1 MAQFNVYSTSVE
13 SIISW
18 IKSGEIAIPEIQRP
32 FVWDSPKVRDLLDS
46 LYKGFPVGYI
56 IVWKNPDIRLKDGTV
71 STGKKILI
79 DGQQRVTA
87 LQAAIAGQLV
97 VDANYE
103 KKRIKIAFNPQTEG
117 FEVCNPAIEKDS
129 KWIPDVSAIFSDF
142 SQYKFIKQYSERNGL
157 VDMEEKLD
165 GTLAKLKS
173 IYNINLGVIEL
184 SQALTIDDVTDIFI
198 RINSQGVVLSQAD
211 FAMSKIS
218 SDDRYGGNETRKM
231 IDYFC
236 HFMRRPAD
244 YEMIT
249 NNDKDF
255 AGSDALQKI
264 KWVVKETED
273 IYVPNY
279 TDVLRV
285 SFTHKFKRGKIADLV
300 SLLSGRD
307 FETRDNLE
315 SIAEESFQLLRQ
327 GVEAFV
333 NETNF
338 KRYIM
343 IVKST
348 GIVHASLVRSQ
359 NVLNFGYILYL
370 TLKDQKM
377 DAALIEKLVRKW
389 IVLSML
395 TGRYSSSPETAI
407 DYDIKRFT
415 EQDPVEFIK
424 NIEAG
429 ELSDAFWNYTL
440 VTRLDTSVASS
451 PYFLVFL
458 MAQVKRGARG
468 FLSEQI
474 TIQSLIEQRGDI
486 HHIFPKKF
494 LQKNGVNNRKDY
506 NQIANYVYI
515 QSEINI
521 RISDT
526 APCKYMEKML
536 GQVAGKGLAYGGI
549 MSEEDLKKNLAENCV
564 PEEFVKMDIWDYAVF
579 LEKRR
584 TLMAQYIR
592 DYYKS
597 LD

>member
-1 MAQFNVYSTSVE
+1 MQQKSDVRLKGLSPYSAAFTREQFLFYEMRTTARLVCEGLAGEDVVDRVAMENLFQYPTERSVRKMAHCCVRRLAALGDE
-13 SIISW
+13 SLVRELAVQPAEVAKQICLYAMM
-18 IKSGEIAIPEIQRP
+18 KQYRV
-32 FVWDSPKVRDLLDS
+32 VWDFMITVVGEKYRLQDVSFGKRDLNV
-46 LYKGFPVGYI
+46 F
-56 IVWKNPDIRLKDGTV
+56 
-71 STGKKILI
+71 
-79 DGQQRVTA
+79 
-87 LQAAIAGQLV
+87 
-97 VDANYE
+97 
-103 KKRIKIAFNPQTEG
+103 F
-117 FEVCNPAIEKDS
+117 
-129 KWIPDVSAIFSDF
+129 
-142 SQYKFIKQYSERNGL
+142 
-157 VDMEEKLD
+157 
-165 GTLAKLKS
+165 
-173 IYNINLGVIEL
+173 
-184 SQALTIDDVTDIFI
+184 
-198 RINSQGVVLSQAD
+198 
-211 FAMSKIS
+211 
-218 SDDRYGGNETRKM
+218 
-231 IDYFC
+231 
-236 HFMRRPAD
+236 
-244 YEMIT
+244 
-249 NNDKDF
+249 
-255 AGSDALQKI
+255 
-264 KWVVKETED
+264 
-273 IYVPNY
+273 
-279 TDVLRV
+279 
-285 SFTHKFKRGKIADLV
+285 
-300 SLLSGRD
+300 
-307 FETRDNLE
+307 
-315 SIAEESFQLLRQ
+315 IAEESFQLLRQ

-536 GQVAGKGLAYGGI
+536 GQVAGEGLAYGGI

>member
-165 GTLAKLKS
+165 ETLAKLKS

-236 HFMRRPAD
+236 HFMRRPPD

-395 TGRYSSSPETAI
+395 TGRYSSSPETVI

-536 GQVAGKGLAYGGI
+536 GQVAGEGLAYGGI

>member
-1 MAQFNVYSTSVE
+1 MAQFNVYSISVE

-87 LQAAIAGQLV
+87 LQAAIAGQMV
-97 VDANYE
+97 IDANYE

-129 KWIPDVSAIFSDF
+129 KWIPDVSAVFSDF
-142 SQYKFIKQYSERNGL
+142 SQYKFIKQYGERNGL

-165 GTLAKLKS
+165 ETLAKLKS

-184 SQALTIDDVTDIFI
+184 SQVLTIDDVTDIFI

-218 SDDRYGGNETRKM
+218 SDDRFGGNETRKM

-255 AGSDALQKI
+255 ASSDALQKI

-273 IYVPNY
+273 IYVPSY

-307 FETRDNLE
+307 FETRENLE
-315 SIAEESFQLLRQ
+315 SIAEESFKLLRQ

-370 TLKDQKM
+370 TLKDQKI

-415 EQDPVEFIK
+415 EQDPIDFIK

-440 VTRLDTSVASS
+440 VTKLDTSVASS

-486 HHIFPKKF
+486 HHIFPKKY

-526 APCKYMEKML
+526 APCKYMEKMVE
-536 GQVAGKGLAYGGI
+536 QVDGGGLAYGGI

-564 PEEFVKMDIWDYAVF
+564 PEEFIRMDIWDYPIF

-584 TLMAQYIR
+584 ALMAQYIR

-597 LD
+597 LE

>member
-165 GTLAKLKS
+165 ETLAKLKS

-536 GQVAGKGLAYGGI
+536 RQVAGEGLAYGGI